1 MNKKVKNTKEKIFN
15 KLMVQEI
22 AISSIIMALIEFF
35 TLIYLLKI
43 KHYDLTL
50 VRSYLLTLMVFME
63 NIHIFNCRSEVK
75 SIFKTSMLNN
85 RFLMLSILITSIIQV
100 MIVSYEPWAKFF
112 NLTVIPVNSIWVL
125 LLLTVPILVVMEIY
139 KFVKRNNE
147 N

>member
-22 AISSIIMALIEFF
+22 AISSITMALIEFF
-35 TLIYLLKI
+35 ALIYLLKI

-85 RFLMLSILITSIIQV
+85 RF
-100 MIVSYEPWAKFF
+100 
-112 NLTVIPVNSIWVL
+112 
-125 LLLTVPILVVMEIY
+125 
-139 KFVKRNNE
+139 
-147 N
+147 

>member
-1 MNKKVKNTKEKIFN
+1 
-15 KLMVQEI
+15 MVQEI
-22 AISSIIMALIEFF
+22 AISSITMALIEFF
-35 TLIYLLKI
+35 ALIYLLKI
-43 KHYDLTL
+43 KHYDLNL

-139 KFVKRNNE
+139 KFVKRNNK
-147 N
+147 NWNKNLNNK

>member
-15 KLMVQEI
+15 KLMVEEI
-22 AISSIIMALIEFF
+22 VISAITMSLIEFF
-35 TLIYLLKI
+35 ALIYLLKI

-85 RFLMLSILITSIIQV
+85 RFLMLSILFTSIIQV
-100 MIVSYEPWAKFF
+100 MVVSYEPWAKFF
-112 NLTVIPVNSIWVL
+112 SLTVIPVNSIWIL
-125 LLLTVPILVVMEIY
+125 LLLTVPILAVMEIY
-139 KFVKRNNE
+139 KFVKRNNK